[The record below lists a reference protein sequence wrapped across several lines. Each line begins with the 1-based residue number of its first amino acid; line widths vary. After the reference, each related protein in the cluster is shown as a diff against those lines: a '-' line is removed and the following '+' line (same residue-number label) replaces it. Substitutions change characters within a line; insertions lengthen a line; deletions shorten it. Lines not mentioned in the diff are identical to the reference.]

1 MNVIYL
7 AHAFIDTEYAKD
19 LSLRKPEESYTK
31 ALSKCNSWFY
41 FFE

>member
-19 LSLRKPEESYTK
+19 LSLRKPEESYAK
-31 ALSKCNSWFY
+31 ALSKFNSWFY